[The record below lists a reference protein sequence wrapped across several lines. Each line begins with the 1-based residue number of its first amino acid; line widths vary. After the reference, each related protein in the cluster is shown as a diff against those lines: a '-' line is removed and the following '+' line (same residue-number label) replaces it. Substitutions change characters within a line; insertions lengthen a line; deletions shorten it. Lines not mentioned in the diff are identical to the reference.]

1 MKFTLQQITELL
13 GGKLEGDSS
22 EVVDNVGKIEEA
34 GKGQLSFLSN
44 PKYEPYI
51 YTTNASA
58 VIVNNDFEPT
68 KEINTNL
75 IRVEDAYSSL
85 SVILQEVERL
95 KDLSKVGV
103 EPMSFCDDSSTVGEK
118 LYRGAFSY
126 IGKNCTIGKNVKI
139 YPHVYIGDNV
149 TVGDNTIFHSGSK
162 VYNDC
167 EIGSH
172 CTIHANAV
180 IGSDGFG
187 FAPQSDGSY
196 KSIPQLG
203 NVVIENHVVVG
214 ANTVID
220 CATMGS
226 TRIKEGVKLDNL
238 IQVAHNVEIGE
249 HTVVAAQAGFSGSSK
264 IGKYCQVGGQ
274 AGIGGHIKLGDK
286 TIFGAQ
292 AGTIKNIAGDE
303 TVLGSP
309 AINVKDY
316 YRAYAIFRNLPDL
329 RNRIEDLEE
338 KVLNLPSL

>member
-1 MKFTLQQITELL
+1 MKFTLDQISQLL
-13 GGKLEGDSS
+13 NGTLEGDGNI
-22 EVVDNVGKIEEA
+22 VVDNVGKIEEA
-34 GKGQLSFLSN
+34 QSGQLSFLSN

-58 VIVNNDFEPT
+58 VIVNHDFVPQ
-68 KEINTNL
+68 KELHTSL
-75 IRVEDAYSSL
+75 IRVDDAYSSL
-85 SVILQEVERL
+85 SIILQEVDRL
-95 KDLSKVGV
+95 KGLSKKGV
-103 EPMSFCDDSSTVGEK
+103 EPLSFMDDSSVIGSEH
-118 LYRGAFSY
+118 YRGAFSY
-126 IGKNCTIGKNVKI
+126 IGKNCKIGKNVKI
-139 YPHVYIGDNV
+139 YPHVYLGDNV
-149 TVGDNTIFHSGSK
+149 QIGDNTILFSGAK

-172 CTIHANAV
+172 CTIHSNVV

-187 FAPQSDGSY
+187 FAPQKDGSY

-264 IGKYCQVGGQ
+264 VGKFCQIGGQ

-292 AGTIKNIAGDE
+292 AGTIKNIEGDE

-309 AINVKDY
+309 AINAKDY
-316 YRAYAIFRNLPDL
+316 FRAYAIFRNLPDL
-329 RNRIEDLEE
+329 RTRIEELEE
-338 KVLNLPSL
+338 KVLNLPTL